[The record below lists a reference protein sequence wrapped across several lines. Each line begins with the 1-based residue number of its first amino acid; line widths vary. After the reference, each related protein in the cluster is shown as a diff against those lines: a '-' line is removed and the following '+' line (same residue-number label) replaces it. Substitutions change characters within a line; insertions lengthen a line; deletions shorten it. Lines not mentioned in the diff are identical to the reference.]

1 MMTLE
6 IDSGYCGRAGKDI
19 DGKRVWSGGR
29 MAFDVLF
36 FLEWSRSY
44 IDIHSE
50 NSLSCII
57 MFCALSSVMWVC
69 AKLLQSYLT
78 LCDPMDIA
86 LQAPL
91 SMGFSRS
98 EEILQGIF
106 PTQCL
111 LCLLH
116 WLAVSLPLKSPG
128 KLLLVLYFNEKVK

>member
-1 MMTLE
+1 
-6 IDSGYCGRAGKDI
+6 
-19 DGKRVWSGGR
+19 
-29 MAFDVLF
+29 
-36 FLEWSRSY
+36 
-44 IDIHSE
+44 
-50 NSLSCII
+50 
-57 MFCALSSVMWVC
+57 MFCALSSVMWVR

-106 PTQCL
+106 PTQGL

-116 WLAVSLPLKSPG
+116 WLAVSSPLASPG
-128 KLLLVLYFNEKVK
+128 KSLLMLYFNEIS